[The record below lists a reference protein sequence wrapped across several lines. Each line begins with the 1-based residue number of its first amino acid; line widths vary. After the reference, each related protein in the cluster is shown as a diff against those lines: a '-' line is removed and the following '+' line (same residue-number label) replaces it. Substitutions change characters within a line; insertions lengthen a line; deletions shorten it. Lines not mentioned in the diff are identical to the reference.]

1 MQYCRSTPRIF
12 CLGGDGEEMGVNPKA
27 VENLCLTL
35 KIVLQKSCHT
45 YDHNTTLFATA
56 FTYT

>member
-1 MQYCRSTPRIF
+1 
-12 CLGGDGEEMGVNPKA
+12 MGVNPKA